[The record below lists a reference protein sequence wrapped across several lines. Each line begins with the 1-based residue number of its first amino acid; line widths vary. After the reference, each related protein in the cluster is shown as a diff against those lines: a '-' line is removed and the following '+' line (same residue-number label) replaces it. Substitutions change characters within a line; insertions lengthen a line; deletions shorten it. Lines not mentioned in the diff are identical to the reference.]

1 MVDFMAAEKQNIQVS
16 IPGEFAPFVF
26 QLKDGKTIDEKVK
39 LQLAIGLFLSK
50 TVTLA
55 KAAELAGESL
65 WEFIDLLKAQGID
78 WGEYGDEQERQ
89 DELTI
94 SKIFAET
101 EEQNG

>member
-1 MVDFMAAEKQNIQVS
+1 MAVEKQNIQVN

-26 QLKDGKTIDEKVK
+26 QLKDGKTFDEKVK

-50 TVTLA
+50 AVTLS

-89 DELTI
+89 DDLTI
-94 SKIFAET
+94 SKLLTKMEDG
-101 EEQNG
+101 NG